1 MALEEDADRSLT
13 TKYILMTERLKGNQ
27 LEGRKL
33 KLKACA
39 PGTKEPID
47 PIDPIDHDVIEQFC
61 DALKRNTSFKG
72 YLDIS
77 HNDLNETCLFHILCS
92 VYESKNITG
101 MNLRGNKIT
110 NMLFNKILLILE
122 SNNLEYINVQN
133 TELNNQQI
141 KNIIF
146 CSLNRRLKFMKLS
159 FLNLD
164 TFQFLVEYLR
174 DNDSVEKLHFFM
186 SYGHQM
192 NSSRT
197 QDDENIANNFE
208 NYVHVRYRQA
218 RYCPYYMGHTH
229 RGFLPPV
236 VKKKSAFSLR
246 HIRTV
251 LLPPFLAPPQ
261 NLKNALKEF
270 LDVIENK
277 ANVKEVRC
285 EIDFHDQEVDEMVC
299 FIHAACERHRRMEG
313 DDQGLLENG
322 MQITSSEKMLLLMP
336 DIDGCG

>member
-1 MALEEDADRSLT
+1 MAHEEAERSLT
-13 TKYILMTERLKGNQ
+13 TKYILMTERLKDNQ
-27 LEGRKL
+27 LEGKKVKL
-33 KLKACA
+33 KVCP
-39 PGTKEPID
+39 PGTKE

-61 DALKRNTSFKG
+61 DALKRNTSFNG

-77 HNDLNETCLFHILCS
+77 YNDLNETCLFNILCT
-92 VYESKNITG
+92 VYECKNITG
-101 MNLRGNKIT
+101 LNLRGNKIT

-122 SNNLEYINVQN
+122 SNNFEYINVQK

-146 CSLNRRLKFMKLS
+146 CSLNKGVKFIKLP

-164 TFQFLVEYLR
+164 TFHFLVEYLR
-174 DNDSVEKLHFFM
+174 DNNSVQKLHFSM

-192 NSSRT
+192 NSSLT

-208 NYVHVRYRQA
+208 NYVH
-218 RYCPYYMGHTH
+218 
-229 RGFLPPV
+229 
-236 VKKKSAFSLR
+236 
-246 HIRTV
+246 
-251 LLPPFLAPPQ
+251 

-277 ANVKEVRC
+277 ENVKDVKC

-299 FIHAACERHRRMEG
+299 FIQAACERHRRMEG
-313 DDQGLLENG
+313 DGQELLENR
-322 MQITSSEKMLLLMP
+322 MNITSTEKMLLLMP
-336 DIDGCG
+336 DIDGRNKHIEKFEKEVPVTFDKDVISFLQKMLP

>member
-208 NYVHVRYRQA
+208 NYVH
-218 RYCPYYMGHTH
+218 
-229 RGFLPPV
+229 
-236 VKKKSAFSLR
+236 
-246 HIRTV
+246 
-251 LLPPFLAPPQ
+251 

-336 DIDGCG
+336 DIDGRNKHIEKFEKEVPFTFDKDVISFLQKMLP